1 MTIENLPAWAEV
13 PAAILL
19 VLGGLC
25 TLVGSLGLLRLEQF
39 FQRMHAPSMGNTLG
53 TGCVL
58 AASVLVSSALANRP
72 IVHEILITVFIVI
85 TAPMT
90 AILLMRA
97 AVKRSGARHE

>member
-1 MTIENLPAWAEV
+1 MTLESLPAWAAV
-13 PAAILL
+13 PAATLL

-25 TLVGSLGLLRLEQF
+25 TLVGSVGLLRLEQF

-58 AASVLVSSALANRP
+58 AASVLVSSALANRL

-97 AVKRSGARHE
+97 AAQRSGDRHE

>member
-1 MTIENLPAWAEV
+1 MNLENLPAWAAV

-19 VLGGLC
+19 VLGGLF
-25 TLVGSLGLLRLEQF
+25 TLIGSLGLLRLEQF

-58 AASVLVSSALANRP
+58 AASVLVSSALANRV

-97 AVKRSGARHE
+97 AVQRSGVRHE